1 MGLPRHQTL
10 NGDLQVG
17 RILGGSK
24 RSRHGHKERL
34 TIRRLEKRS
43 CDVMDSSK
51 AEVFLPNCLA
61 LKSESVFL
69 FSIIDQS
76 LDMCCPQGAETVSI
90 KAALFSST
98 VTEEELSFELSGANT
113 PPGQKTKKKKKKKKC
128 PFCLMEHIKGS
139 PIYLLQHII

>member
-1 MGLPRHQTL
+1 
-10 NGDLQVG
+10 
-17 RILGGSK
+17 
-24 RSRHGHKERL
+24 
-34 TIRRLEKRS
+34 
-43 CDVMDSSK
+43 MDSSK

-113 PPGQKTKKKKKKKKC
+113 PPGQKTKKTKQKKKC